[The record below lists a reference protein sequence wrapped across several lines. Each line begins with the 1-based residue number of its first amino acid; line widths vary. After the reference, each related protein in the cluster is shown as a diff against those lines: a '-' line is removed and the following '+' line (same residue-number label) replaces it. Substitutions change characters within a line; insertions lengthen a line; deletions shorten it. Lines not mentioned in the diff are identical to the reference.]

1 MTFSP
6 KITDKHRS
14 LFDSQGFF
22 VLDNI
27 IPNDHLQLL
36 RELSDQAVAARVNG
50 STVGTS
56 EGTQL
61 MGTTSGRVFI
71 FGLEAEQ
78 PSMYRALLSDW
89 TFQIICGLTDE
100 SSLFHTEFVVKAED
114 NGDEGT
120 RFGWHQDGGYNTV
133 PNAGGASVPN
143 MPHISLWC
151 ALDDMSRDNG
161 ALRVMPF
168 NRNPVDHAIAYT
180 APPRPG
186 VAHQPIYRHQR
197 VTAGKQNINNHIGDV
212 SAYFG
217 DDAGDVMD
225 IGAGSVVV
233 FSALTLHGS
242 GINSTEKPRRALNI
256 AYSQSILPDNDK
268 QYPYIDFIVDGK
280 LTDAAAALRN

>member
-1 MTFSP
+1 MTFPP

-36 RELSDQAVAARVNG
+36 RDLSDQAVAARVNG

-61 MGTTSGRVFI
+61 MSTTSGRVFI
-71 FGLEAEQ
+71 FGLESEQ

-89 TFQIICGLTDE
+89 AFQIIHGLTDE

-120 RFGWHQDGGYNTV
+120 RFGWHQDGGYNTA
-133 PNAGGASVPN
+133 PNAGGALVPN

-151 ALDDMSRDNG
+151 ALDDMSIDNG
-161 ALRVMPF
+161 ALRVIPF

-186 VAHQPIYRHQR
+186 AAHQPIYRHQL
-197 VTAGKQNINNHIGDV
+197 VTAEKQNINNHIGDV

-217 DDAGDVMD
+217 NDVGDVMD

-242 GINSTEKPRRALNI
+242 STNSTENPRRALNI
-256 AYSQSILPDNDK
+256 AYSQSILPDNNK
-268 QYPYIDFIVDGK
+268 QYSYIDFVVDGK

>member
-1 MTFSP
+1 MTFPP

-36 RELSDQAVAARVNG
+36 RDLSDRAVAARVNG

-61 MGTTSGRVFI
+61 MSTTSGRVFI
-71 FGLEAEQ
+71 FGLESEQ

-89 TFQIICGLTDE
+89 AFQIIHGLTDE

-120 RFGWHQDGGYNTV
+120 RFGWHQDGGYNTA
-133 PNAGGASVPN
+133 PNAGGALVPN

-151 ALDDMSRDNG
+151 ALDDMSIDNG
-161 ALRVMPF
+161 ALRVIPF

-186 VAHQPIYRHQR
+186 AAHQPIFRHQR
-197 VTAGKQNINNHIGDV
+197 VTAEKQNINNHIGDV

-217 DDAGDVMD
+217 NDVGDVMD

-242 GINSTEKPRRALNI
+242 STNSTENPRRALNI
-256 AYSQSILPDNDK
+256 AYSQSILPDNNK
-268 QYPYIDFIVDGK
+268 QYSYIDFVVDGK

>member
-36 RELSDQAVAARVNG
+36 RDLSDQAVAARVNG

-61 MGTTSGRVFI
+61 MSTTSGRVFI
-71 FGLEAEQ
+71 FGLESEQ

-89 TFQIICGLTDE
+89 AFQIIHGLTDE

-120 RFGWHQDGGYNTV
+120 RFGWHQDGGYNTA
-133 PNAGGASVPN
+133 PNAGGALVPN

-151 ALDDMSRDNG
+151 ALDDMSIDNG
-161 ALRVMPF
+161 ALRVIPF

-186 VAHQPIYRHQR
+186 AAHQPIYRHQR
-197 VTAGKQNINNHIGDV
+197 VTAEKQNINNHIGDV

-217 DDAGDVMD
+217 NDVGDVMD

-242 GINSTEKPRRALNI
+242 STNSTENPRRALNI
-256 AYSQSILPDNDK
+256 AYSQSILPDNNK
-268 QYPYIDFIVDGK
+268 QYSYIDFVVDGK

>member
-36 RELSDQAVAARVNG
+36 RELSDQSVAARVNG
-50 STVGTS
+50 STVGTN

-78 PSMYRALLSDW
+78 PSMYRALLPDW

-120 RFGWHQDGGYNTV
+120 RFGWHQDGGYNTA

-280 LTDAAAALRN
+280 LTDAAAVLRN